1 MEKIG
6 TFYLSKQPQIVIARN
21 GVATYS
27 AKRNWLN
34 VNDAKAFEFPLNDV
48 VDWRRVD
55 RAALQMCDRTAIVSY
70 RRPDSFDNADEW
82 LTSVTTGER
91 AASFGM
97 PLFYNAAN
105 FVSATVNDARY
116 QNLRLH
122 TTAGDY
128 PKARMRDMLN
138 AGAAAEDI
146 FYDMRKYFDGIAA
159 ARAIGAGAALT
170 HPILVWRDPDSGKLY
185 WYARGYDV
193 IIFSLYGHAAGAV
206 LDSGV
211 SATPVFVDVSP
222 YSPYEGLHYDVAVVC
237 NANAD
242 ELANDRF
249 ADSKA
254 SIKAY
259 VATMFAACF
268 DEMRAQNYMPNYDK
282 VIPHH
287 LGSDPFKLTNSEL
300 AHIVTEPG
308 TAFVAYSGLRG
319 PEELNDESLAKTR
332 GPFDLAAISPEANVN
347 DATTVA
353 VPTISEPVALVANR
367 SALSQNVSTDVV
379 DKGLAFVKANWDGLK
394 TNWGSIRP
402 YFGQVV
408 ATLRGSDSE
417 TSVSVEQKRSAEKDE
432 SERPFGLF
440 PSTVHLA

>member
-6 TFYLSKQPQIVIARN
+6 TFYLSKQPQLVIARN
-21 GVATYS
+21 AIATYS

-34 VNDAKAFEFPLNDV
+34 VNDARAFEFALRDV
-48 VDWRRVD
+48 IDWRRVD
-55 RAALQMCDRTAIVSY
+55 RTALLTCDPAATVSY
-70 RRPDSFDNADEW
+70 RRPDSYSDVDEW
-82 LTSVTTGER
+82 LTTMATGDR
-91 AASFGM
+91 AAAIGM
-97 PLFYNAAN
+97 PLFYNASNLAL
-105 FVSATVNDARY
+105 AKTNDARY

-146 FYDMRKYFDGIAA
+146 FFDMRKYFDGIAA

-170 HPILVWRDPDSGKLY
+170 HPILLWRDPDTGALH

-193 IIFSLYGHAAGAV
+193 IVFSLYGHAAGAV

-211 SATPVFVDVSP
+211 SATPVFIDVSP

-237 NANAD
+237 NASAD

-249 ADSKA
+249 SDSKA
-254 SIKAY
+254 SIRAY

-268 DEMRAQNYMPNYDK
+268 DEFKAQDFMPNYDK

-300 AHIVTEPG
+300 AHIVAEPG
-308 TAFVAYSGLRG
+308 TAFIAYSGLKA
-319 PEELNDESLAKTR
+319 PDQVSEEALAKVK
-332 GPFDLAAISPEANVN
+332 GPFDLAAVSPDANLN

-353 VPTISEPVALVANR
+353 IPTVAESVAIVANH
-367 SALSQNVSTDVV
+367 SALSQNVSDDIVG
-379 DKGLAFVKANWDGLK
+379 KGLAFVKANWEGLQ
-394 TNWGSIRP
+394 TNWGSLKP
-402 YFGQVV
+402 YFGKVV
-408 ATLRGSDSE
+408 ATLRGSNQEVS
-417 TSVSVEQKRSAEKDE
+417 TSVEAKSPMEKDE